1 MKKLF
6 FTLAVALAVFTSCED
21 ENPAPEMVTTFTNG
35 VFVVNEGTQNNG
47 SLSFF
52 SKDSLKMTND
62 IYTALTDKN
71 LGQYFQS
78 MTIIGT
84 KAYLV
89 VNGSQKIEVVDLNK
103 KQLVKTI
110 MGLSYPRYVIEAG
123 NEKAYVSNGNGF
135 GQDYIYILNTKTDV
149 VIDSIAISTGPETF
163 IKKGDDV
170 YVALKGGYSNDNRV
184 MVIDTKTDAITD
196 TIVVGDVPV
205 DFAEDMNGNIWVL
218 ANGRIIYDANW
229 NPVGSVEGKLVKID
243 ATTKTATKTID
254 FSAPVAGFGTNN
266 LAISKDG
273 KTLYINNGSIEAYD
287 IVNDTKTSLIDN
299 AFWYGVDVDPF
310 TGKIWGTT
318 FGGKVFVYNT
328 SGNRE
333 AEYTASAGANSCLFV
348 K

>member
-6 FTLAVALAVFTSCED
+6 FTLAIALAVLTSCEE
-21 ENPAPEMVTTFTNG
+21 ENPAPQMVTTFTNG

-47 SLSFF
+47 EVSFF
-52 SKDSLKMTND
+52 SKDSLKMTNN
-62 IYTALTDKN
+62 IFLALTEKN

-110 MGLSYPRYVIEAG
+110 MGLSYPRYMIEVDDD
-123 NEKAYVSNGNGF
+123 KAYISNGNGF
-135 GQDYIYILNTKTDV
+135 SQDYIYILNTKTDV
-149 VIDSIAISTGPETF
+149 IVDSIAISTGPETF

-170 YVALKGGYSNDNRV
+170 YVALKGGFLYDNRV
-184 MVIDTKTDAITD
+184 MVIDTKTDKITD
-196 TIVVGDVPV
+196 TITVGDVPV

-218 ANGRIIYDANW
+218 ANGRTIYDASW
-229 NPVGSVEGKLVKID
+229 NPVGSVAGKLVKID
-243 ATTKTATKTID
+243 ATTKTVTKTID
-254 FSAPVAGFGTNN
+254 FAAPVAGFGTNN
-266 LAISKDG
+266 LAVSKDG
-273 KTLYINNGSIEAYD
+273 KTLFINNGSIEAYN
-287 IVNDTKTSLIDN
+287 VAADTKTTLIEN
-299 AFWYGVDVDPF
+299 AYWYGVDVDPY

-328 SGNRE
+328 NGDRE
-333 AEYTASAGANSCLFV
+333 AEYTATAGAGSCIFL